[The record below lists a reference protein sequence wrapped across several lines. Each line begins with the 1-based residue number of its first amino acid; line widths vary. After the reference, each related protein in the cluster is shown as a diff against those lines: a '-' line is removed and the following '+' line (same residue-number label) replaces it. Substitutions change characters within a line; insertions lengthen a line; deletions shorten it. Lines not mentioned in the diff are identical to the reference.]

1 MFATGW
7 GNFSS
12 ARLCCDSLG
21 GSAGGSTIGLG
32 QGTTLLV
39 YTGSCFGCRGISSAM
54 MASGSD
60 GGSGSRAK
68 LGSGT
73 GDNSETGTGGDVV
86 SSGVCVAIACIPA
99 TNVVKRE

>member
-1 MFATGW
+1 MVATGW
-7 GNFSS
+7 GNCSS

-32 QGTTLLV
+32 PGTTLLAYICAGLV
-39 YTGSCFGCRGISSAM
+39 YTGSGSGCRGTSSAM

-73 GDNSETGTGGDVV
+73 VDDSGTGAGSDVV
-86 SSGVCVAIACIPA
+86 TAEVWVAITCIPA
-99 TNVVKRE
+99 